1 MTTDNM
7 FRTVLPNSWSPIL
20 VQVIVLSSVAILLE
34 AALAFLGV
42 GIPPP
47 VPSWG
52 EMLRTGKSYLYE
64 APYYA
69 VLPGL
74 VLTLTI
80 LSFDTIGR
88 TLTSMLEDR
97 HGIGGELKLEQA
109 KA

>member
-1 MTTDNM
+1 M
-7 FRTVLPNSWSPIL
+7 
-20 VQVIVLSSVAILLE
+20 
-34 AALAFLGV
+34 
-42 GIPPP
+42 
-47 VPSWG
+47 
-52 EMLRTGKSYLYE
+52 
-64 APYYA
+64 
-69 VLPGL
+69 PGL